1 MARIIAIG
9 MGIVRTR
16 FGAVVVGTP
25 TGTGT
30 LDFSD
35 PNNSGLVALISDD
48 F

>member
-1 MARIIAIG
+1 MLGLGVSIWQ
-9 MGIVRTR
+9 R
-16 FGAVVVGTP
+16 FVAVVVGTP
-25 TGTGT
+25 TGNGT